1 MCDTASSSTPPLKC
15 VSSLSLR
22 PDSGRRLFSRRQCS
36 SRAPTLCIAALKQ
49 HLQGGEGDG
58 AQPEPA
64 SFSSLCARLCDS
76 QAAAK
81 PTKSEIS
88 ALLKSGAPLP
98 NPLKAVYRGAKSLV
112 RSDLLPSLP
121 PPPPTHSQSLDYTI
135 KIYIFLHLKA
145 LILIKV

>member
-1 MCDTASSSTPPLKC
+1 MCDAASSSTPPLKR
-15 VSSLSLR
+15 VSSLGLR
-22 PDSGRRLFSRRQCS
+22 LDSGRRLFSRRQCS
-36 SRAPTLCIAALKQ
+36 LRALTLCVAASKQ
-49 HLQGGEGDG
+49 HVRGGKEDG

-64 SFSSLCARLCDS
+64 SLSSLCARLCDS

-81 PTKSEIS
+81 PTKSKIS
-88 ALLKSGAPLP
+88 ALLKSGTPLP

-112 RSDLLPSLP
+112 RSDLLA
-121 PPPPTHSQSLDYTI
+121 YTI